1 MIEKIL
7 KFNLKKRES
16 RKYLQWLAERD
27 KVREGHHI
35 IGKRNDYLIAKITS
49 EEHKKAHAKTND
61 ALDFEKLLVNA
72 IENILDYVNYLE
84 NT

>member
-7 KFNLKKRES
+7 KFNLKRRES
-16 RKYLQWLAERD
+16 RKYLQWLAEQD
-27 KVREGHHI
+27 QIREGHHI

-49 EEHKKAHAKTND
+49 EEHKKVHAKTDD
-61 ALDFEKLLVNA
+61 ALDFDELLVRA
-72 IENILDYVNYLE
+72 IENILNYVEYLE